1 MAAQSGLLMATSE
14 RSIADVLRDVVR
26 DMQDIVRLEVRLA
39 KAEVVAEAGGVKT
52 PALLFL
58 GGAVAGMFAM
68 LFLLLGIAFA
78 LALILP
84 IWAATL
90 IVGAVLTVAA
100 GLTLAAGVNRF
111 RSLEPPLGRTM
122 NSLKENVEW
131 AKQHSK

>member
-1 MAAQSGLLMATSE
+1 MAAQSGLLRATSE

-39 KAEVVAEAGGVKT
+39 KAEVVAEAGEVKT
-52 PALLFL
+52 PVLLFL

-100 GLTLAAGVNRF
+100 GLTLAAGVSRF